1 MDIQLILS
9 VNHLRARNLAR
20 MAALAVI
27 LVCFL
32 GSCRSINITEQ
43 SIFAPVVLANTS
55 NASKFEEIAI
65 PNNGGPLLN
74 AIHFP
79 NPTAAYY
86 LLYLHGNSGSI
97 WDREEFAQIEAFRK
111 FGFEVFAVDYQ
122 GYGKS
127 GGKPSV
133 ANLYQDSEATYAY
146 VKSLSGSRPIVVYGF
161 SLGSAAAIRLAK
173 SKAPRAVILESTID
187 DPAVT
192 ARFFKKSIRLPKR
205 WLVNINADGIPLTIR
220 QDAAQI
226 RVPVLML
233 HGQDDETAP
242 FPLAKELF
250 QVLGTPQKQLVE
262 FPKAKHNTL
271 FETDSVMYR
280 KSITEFVKK

>member
-1 MDIQLILS
+1 
-9 VNHLRARNLAR
+9 
-20 MAALAVI
+20 MAANAAI

-32 GSCRSINITEQ
+32 GSCRSIHITEQ

-65 PNNGGPLLN
+65 PNNGKPSLN

-79 NPTAAYY
+79 NPTASHC

-111 FGFEVFAVDYQ
+111 FGIEVFAVDYQ

-127 GGKPSV
+127 GGSPSV
-133 ANLYQDSEATYAY
+133 ANLYQDSEAAYAY
-146 VKSLSGSRPIVVYGF
+146 VKSHSGSRPILVYGF
-161 SLGSAAAIRLAK
+161 SLGSAAALRLAK
-173 SKAPRAVILESTID
+173 NQTPRAVILESTID

-205 WLVNINADGIPLTIR
+205 WLVSINADGIPLTVR

-233 HGQDDETAP
+233 HGQDDESAP
-242 FPLAKELF
+242 LPLAKALY
-250 QVLGTPQKQLVE
+250 QLLGTTQKQLVE

-271 FETDSVMYR
+271 FETDSVLYR
-280 KSITEFVKK
+280 KAITEFVKK